1 MYSLIVA
8 ILGLV
13 IFLYMF
19 DVLRKRSS
27 VRTKRIG
34 LAAWLSLGLLATAYA
49 LVILFARDGGMG
61 LVVLF
66 FMSLLFWV
74 VPTALL
80 LWLDL
85 RSDPPGDNDKTK
97 RIKQ

>member
-8 ILGLV
+8 VLGLV

-27 VRTKRIG
+27 VRTKRVG
-34 LAAWLSLGLLATAYA
+34 LAAWLGAGLLVMIYA
-49 LVILFARDGGMG
+49 LVVLATRDGGMG
-61 LVVLF
+61 FVMLL

-74 VPTALL
+74 LPTGLL
-80 LWLDL
+80 LWLDV
-85 RSDPPGDNDKTK
+85 RSAPSDNIEAK
-97 RIKQ
+97 RIEK